1 MKTVTSG
8 FTSAWASQDKIGARR
23 ILLYRRYFDTNTN
36 SFTREVSSTTIA
48 DDEIESVGN
57 IAWKLDTEI
66 FNQFSASNVVLSLK
80 NNDNQWSE
88 FNEKGRW
95 APDSTAKLGYIPF
108 LSKFVVQ
115 AGYEVSGSIEYVDIF
130 TGYVGDDM
138 IADTESATMSI
149 PIIDGHILLQ
159 QADAEE
165 VSTLSAVSAMTG
177 TINGINKI
185 FFSTATGV
193 GRITVF
199 LDGVEQEL
207 GSDYV
212 VEQMNDP
219 ANFAKITFA
228 IAPPSLSSL
237 TPQVSTWFADKKIDF
252 LVGLLCDEAGIAS
265 ADRTID
271 PVVFPS
277 GVINQKL
284 IDTQTEFDTGTYT
297 NTESKPNLGGFMQV
311 SLIPTYTDV
320 DNSYPTPTGSLGNNG
335 KAIAQ
340 SFTATQDEFIT
351 VVELKGAANVATVV
365 NHNGSI
371 RSDNLGVPGD

>member
-1 MKTVTSG
+1 MKSVTAG
-8 FTSAWASQDKIGARR
+8 FTSAWASRDKIGARR

-36 SFTREVSSTTIA
+36 TFVREGSSTTIT
-48 DDEIESVGN
+48 DKEIESVGN
-57 IAWKLDTEI
+57 ITWKLDTEI
-66 FNQFSASNVVLSLK
+66 LNQFSASNVVLSLK

-115 AGYEVSGSIEYVDIF
+115 AGYEVGGSIEYVDIF

-149 PIIDGHILLQ
+149 PIIDGRILLR

-199 LDGVEQEL
+199 LNGVEQEL

-219 ANFAKITFA
+219 ANFAKVTFT
-228 IAPPSLSSL
+228 IAPPSLSSV
-237 TPQVSTWFADKKIDF
+237 THQVSTWFSDKKIDF
-252 LVGLLCDEAGIAS
+252 LVRWEEHTSEL
-265 ADRTID
+265 
-271 PVVFPS
+271 
-277 GVINQKL
+277 
-284 IDTQTEFDTGTYT
+284 
-297 NTESKPNLGGFMQV
+297 
-311 SLIPTYTDV
+311 
-320 DNSYPTPTGSLGNNG
+320 
-335 KAIAQ
+335 Q
-340 SFTATQDEFIT
+340 SR
-351 VVELKGAANVATVV
+351 L
-365 NHNGSI
+365 H
-371 RSDNLGVPGD
+371 